1 MITSQKNGKRE
12 LKMSKYSNDDIE
24 QRIKN
29 KNKLTEK
36 LDGSN
41 DNDYSS
47 FYAGLEEKAKAQE
60 LERFKKSLDR
70 QDELVAQ
77 MQKQHDEVQGL
88 LDKLSEKLATENQ
101 SKANQ
106 EIQEAK
112 AKAENEL
119 NQAISKKYGV
129 KSDEEVQTDNA
140 YKEMLKGLIKD

>member
-1 MITSQKNGKRE
+1 
-12 LKMSKYSNDDIE
+12 MSKYSNDDIE

-88 LDKLSEKLATENQ
+88 LDKLSEKIATENQ